1 MNIWGKLL
9 GGAAGFAIGG
19 PIGALLGAVAG
30 HAVDRM
36 AESDRAPG
44 EQAASSVDERAAT
57 RQIAFTIGII
67 VLGAKMAK
75 SDGVVSRSEIVAFK
89 QVFKIPPEE
98 EQNVGRIFDQ
108 ARRDARGFEPYARQI
123 AGLFSRKSR
132 VLEELIDGLFHIAK
146 ADGKVSNEELDFL
159 RETARI
165 FGFDDADFARMRESH
180 LGPDAADPYNL
191 LGVTRAMDN
200 ATIKAAYRKLVRDTH
215 PDKLMAKGLPEEF
228 LAMANERL
236 ATINAAYDRI
246 AKERKIS

>member
-1 MNIWGKLL
+1 MNIWGKLV
-9 GGAAGFAIGG
+9 GGAAGFAVGG

-36 AESDRAPG
+36 AEPDAREALPRPG
-44 EQAASSVDERAAT
+44 DERAAT

-75 SDGVVSRSEIVAFK
+75 ADGVVSRAEVVAFK
-89 QVFKIPPEE
+89 QVFKVPAQE

-108 ARRDARGFEPYARQI
+108 ARKDARGFEPYARQV
-123 AGLFSRKSR
+123 ARMFSRKSR

-146 ADGKVSNEELDFL
+146 ADGKVAAEELDYL
-159 RETARI
+159 REVARI
-165 FGFDDADFARMRESH
+165 FGFDDTDFARMREAH
-180 LGPDAADPYNL
+180 LGPDVADPYNI

-200 ATIKAAYRKLVRDTH
+200 AAIKAAWRKLVRDTH
-215 PDKLMAKGLPEEF
+215 PDRLMAKGLPPEF
-228 LAMANERL
+228 VAMANERL

-246 AKERKIS
+246 AKERNIS

>member
-1 MNIWGKLL
+1 MNIWGKLV
-9 GGAAGFAIGG
+9 GGAAGFAVGG

-36 AESDRAPG
+36 AVPDDQEALSPA
-44 EQAASSVDERAAT
+44 DERAAT

-75 SDGVVSRSEIVAFK
+75 ADGVVSRSEIVAFK

-108 ARRDARGFEPYARQI
+108 ARRDARGFESYARQV
-123 AGLFSRKSR
+123 AGLFSRKSP

-146 ADGKVSNEELDFL
+146 ADGKVSAEELDYL
-159 RETARI
+159 REVARI
-165 FGFDDADFARMRESH
+165 FGFEAADFARIREGH
-180 LGPDAADPYNL
+180 LGPDLGDPYNI

-200 ATIKAAYRKLVRDTH
+200 AAIKAAYRKLVRDTH
-215 PDKLMAKGLPEEF
+215 PDKLMAKGLPPEF
-228 LAMANERL
+228 LAMATERL
-236 ATINAAYDRI
+236 AVINAAYDRVS
-246 AKERKIS
+246 KERNIT

>member
-1 MNIWGKLL
+1 MNIWGKLV
-9 GGAAGFAIGG
+9 GGAAGFAVGG

-36 AESDRAPG
+36 AVPDDQEALSPA
-44 EQAASSVDERAAT
+44 DERAAT

-75 SDGVVSRSEIVAFK
+75 ADGVVSRSEIVAFK

-108 ARRDARGFEPYARQI
+108 ARRDARGFESYARQV
-123 AGLFSRKSR
+123 AGLFSRKSP

-146 ADGKVSNEELDFL
+146 ADGKVSAEELEYL
-159 RETARI
+159 REVARI
-165 FGFDDADFARMRESH
+165 FGFEAADFARIRESH
-180 LGPDAADPYNL
+180 LGPDLGDPYNI

-200 ATIKAAYRKLVRDTH
+200 AAIKAAYRKLVRDTH
-215 PDKLMAKGLPEEF
+215 PDKLMAKGLPPEF
-228 LAMANERL
+228 LAMATERL
-236 ATINAAYDRI
+236 AVINAAYDRVS
-246 AKERKIS
+246 KERNIT

>member
-1 MNIWGKLL
+1 MNIWGKLV
-9 GGAAGFAIGG
+9 GGAAGFAVGG

-36 AESDRAPG
+36 AVPDDQEALSPA
-44 EQAASSVDERAAT
+44 DERAAT

-75 SDGVVSRSEIVAFK
+75 ADGVVSRSEIVAFK

-108 ARRDARGFEPYARQI
+108 ARRDARGFESYARQV
-123 AGLFSRKSR
+123 AGLFSRKSP

-146 ADGKVSNEELDFL
+146 ADGKVSAEELDYL
-159 RETARI
+159 REVSRI
-165 FGFDDADFARMRESH
+165 FGFEAADFARIRESH
-180 LGPDAADPYNL
+180 LGPDLGDPYNI

-215 PDKLMAKGLPEEF
+215 PDKLMAKGLPPEF
-228 LAMANERL
+228 LAMATERL
-236 ATINAAYDRI
+236 AVINAAYDRVS
-246 AKERKIS
+246 KERNIT

>member
-1 MNIWGKLL
+1 MNIWGKLV
-9 GGAAGFAIGG
+9 GGAAGFAVGG

-36 AESDRAPG
+36 AEPDAREALPPPG
-44 EQAASSVDERAAT
+44 DERAAT

-75 SDGVVSRSEIVAFK
+75 ADGVVSRAEVVAFK
-89 QVFKIPPEE
+89 QVFKVPAQE

-108 ARRDARGFEPYARQI
+108 ARKDARGFEPYARQV
-123 AGLFSRKSR
+123 ARMFSRKSR

-146 ADGKVSNEELDFL
+146 ADGKVAAEELDYL
-159 RETARI
+159 REVARI
-165 FGFDDADFARMRESH
+165 FGFDDTDFARMREAH
-180 LGPDAADPYNL
+180 LGPDVADPYNI

-200 ATIKAAYRKLVRDTH
+200 AAIKAAWRKLVRDTH
-215 PDKLMAKGLPEEF
+215 PDRLMAKGLPPEF
-228 LAMANERL
+228 VAMANERL

-246 AKERKIS
+246 AKERNIS

>member
-1 MNIWGKLL
+1 V
-9 GGAAGFAIGG
+9 GG

-36 AESDRAPG
+36 AVPDDQEALSPA
-44 EQAASSVDERAAT
+44 DERAAT

-75 SDGVVSRSEIVAFK
+75 ADGVVSRSEIVAFK

-108 ARRDARGFEPYARQI
+108 ARRDARGFESYARQV
-123 AGLFSRKSR
+123 AGLFSRKSP

-146 ADGKVSNEELDFL
+146 ADGKVSAEELEYL
-159 RETARI
+159 REVARI
-165 FGFDDADFARMRESH
+165 FGFEAADFARIRESH
-180 LGPDAADPYNL
+180 LGPDLGDPYNI

-200 ATIKAAYRKLVRDTH
+200 AAIKAAYRKLVRDTH
-215 PDKLMAKGLPEEF
+215 PDKLMAKGLPPEF
-228 LAMANERL
+228 LAMATERL
-236 ATINAAYDRI
+236 AVINAAYDRVS
-246 AKERKIS
+246 KERNIT